1 MDLDAPHIEQARN
14 DALLKAN
21 LFDRAQLE
29 VSGMA
34 AEKTALEDE
43 TVVRDGDLGRPHRKH
58 YHEKENAAGRARGRG
73 E

>member
-1 MDLDAPHIEQARN
+1 MDLDAPHIERARN

-43 TVVRDGDLGRPHRKH
+43 TVVRNG
-58 YHEKENAAGRARGRG
+58 
-73 E
+73 